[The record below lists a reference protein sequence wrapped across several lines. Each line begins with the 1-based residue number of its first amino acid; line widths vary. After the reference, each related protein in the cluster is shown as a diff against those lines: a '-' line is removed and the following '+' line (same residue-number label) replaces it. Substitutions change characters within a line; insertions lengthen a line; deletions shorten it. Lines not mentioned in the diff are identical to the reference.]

1 MEALVPVVLALLAG
15 LGLGSVR
22 VTSSSR
28 SMLVERLGKY
38 NRQLSP
44 GLSLVLPGIERV
56 VSHESL
62 KERVL
67 DIPPQQCITRDNV
80 SIQVDA
86 VVYWQ
91 LLEHSRA
98 YYAVDNLQ
106 AAMVNVVLTQIRA
119 EMGKLDL
126 DQTFTTRSE
135 INDVLLRE
143 LDQATDPWGV
153 KVTRVELRDIQP
165 SQGVQQAMEQQMTA
179 EREKRASILRSEGE
193 RESQV
198 NAARGR
204 AEALVLDA
212 KAKQEALLLEADAQA
227 KQQGLLARARADAAT
242 QLAQAIEAHPAAAES
257 LRLLL
262 AKDWIAMGEQL
273 SKAPGGS
280 VLLVDP
286 QSPAALLTALRG
298 CWARRTRAQSM
309 GWRRSGRSN
318 RQGRQHACAIEEGA
332 AEQRRGPAKGTQQ
345 GLIRHVGADV
355 HESQQGMGQGN
366 RCGPGSR
373 NPHQQAEQNGR
384 SMEHEGF
391 EAILMGP
398 TGPLAPGGK
407 ALKHR
412 PGGGDVGHR
421 EIGLGAGRP

>member
-1 MEALVPVVLALLAG
+1 MEGLVIPVLVTLAALGISGVK
-15 LGLGSVR
+15 

-44 GLSLVLPGIERV
+44 GLSLVIPGLERV

-80 SIQVDA
+80 SIEVDA

-91 LLEHSRA
+91 LLEHARA

-106 AAMVNVVLTQIRA
+106 AAMVNLVLTQIRA

-135 INDVLLRE
+135 VNEVLLQE

-153 KVTRVELRDIQP
+153 KVTRVELRDIMP
-165 SQGVQQAMEQQMTA
+165 TKGVQQAMEQQMTA
-179 EREKRASILRSEGE
+179 EREKRAAILRSEGE
-193 RESQV
+193 KESQV

-227 KQQGLLARARADAAT
+227 KQQLL
-242 QLAQAIEAHPAAAES
+242 LAQARANAAKELAAVIETHPAAAES

-262 AKDWIAMGEQL
+262 AKDWMAMGEKLGQ
-273 SKAPGGS
+273 APAGS
-280 VLLVDP
+280 VLMVDP
-286 QSPAALLTALRG
+286 QSPASLLA
-298 CWARRTRAQSM
+298 
-309 GWRRSGRSN
+309 
-318 RQGRQHACAIEEGA
+318 
-332 AEQRRGPAKGTQQ
+332 
-345 GLIRHVGADV
+345 
-355 HESQQGMGQGN
+355 
-366 RCGPGSR
+366 
-373 NPHQQAEQNGR
+373 
-384 SMEHEGF
+384 
-391 EAILMGP
+391 
-398 TGPLAPGGK
+398 
-407 ALKHR
+407 ALK
-412 PGGGDVGHR
+412 
-421 EIGLGAGRP
+421 GLQEKG

>member
-1 MEALVPVVLALLAG
+1 MEALLIPVLVVLAG
-15 LGLGSVR
+15 LGISGVK

-38 NRQLSP
+38 DRELRP
-44 GLSLVLPGIERV
+44 GLSLVIPGLERV

-80 SIQVDA
+80 SIEVDA

-91 LLEHSRA
+91 LLEHARA
-98 YYAVDNLQ
+98 YYGVDNLQ
-106 AAMVNVVLTQIRA
+106 AAMVNLVLTQIRA

-135 INDVLLRE
+135 VNETLLKE

-179 EREKRASILRSEGE
+179 EREKRAAILRSEGE

-212 KAKQEALLLEADAQA
+212 KAKQEAVLLDADAQA
-227 KQQGLLARARADAAT
+227 KQQLLLAKARAESAT
-242 QLAQAIEAHPAAAES
+242 QLAAVIEAHPAAAEG

-262 AKDWIAMGEQL
+262 AKDWMAMGQQM
-273 SKAPGGS
+273 AAAHGGS
-280 VLLVDP
+280 VLMVDP
-286 QSPAALLTALRG
+286 QSPASLLA
-298 CWARRTRAQSM
+298 
-309 GWRRSGRSN
+309 
-318 RQGRQHACAIEEGA
+318 
-332 AEQRRGPAKGTQQ
+332 
-345 GLIRHVGADV
+345 
-355 HESQQGMGQGN
+355 
-366 RCGPGSR
+366 
-373 NPHQQAEQNGR
+373 
-384 SMEHEGF
+384 
-391 EAILMGP
+391 
-398 TGPLAPGGK
+398 
-407 ALKHR
+407 ALKGLQEK
-412 PGGGDVGHR
+412 GGS
-421 EIGLGAGRP
+421 

>member
-1 MEALVPVVLALLAG
+1 MEALLLAV
-15 LGLGSVR
+15 LGAMAALGVSSLK

-38 NRQLSP
+38 NRELKP
-44 GLSLVLPGIERV
+44 GLSLVLPGVERV

-80 SIQVDA
+80 SIEVDA

-91 LLEHSRA
+91 LLEHPRA
-98 YYAVDNLQ
+98 FYAVDNLQ
-106 AAMVNVVLTQIRA
+106 AAMVNLVLTQIRA

-126 DQTFTTRSE
+126 DQTFTTRQE
-135 INDVLLRE
+135 VNEVLLQE

-165 SQGVQQAMEQQMTA
+165 SRGVQQAMEQQMTA

-193 RESQV
+193 REAQI

-212 KAKQEALLLEADAQA
+212 RAKQEALLLEAEAQA
-227 KQQGLLARARADAAT
+227 KQQQMLAEARAKAA
-242 QLAQAIEAHPAAAES
+242 QALAAAIEAHPAAAES

-262 AKDWIAMGEQL
+262 ARDWMAMGQEMARAQ
-273 SKAPGGS
+273 GGS

-286 QSPAALLTALRG
+286 QSPASLLA
-298 CWARRTRAQSM
+298 
-309 GWRRSGRSN
+309 
-318 RQGRQHACAIEEGA
+318 
-332 AEQRRGPAKGTQQ
+332 
-345 GLIRHVGADV
+345 
-355 HESQQGMGQGN
+355 
-366 RCGPGSR
+366 
-373 NPHQQAEQNGR
+373 
-384 SMEHEGF
+384 
-391 EAILMGP
+391 
-398 TGPLAPGGK
+398 
-407 ALKHR
+407 ALK
-412 PGGGDVGHR
+412 
-421 EIGLGAGRP
+421 GLQEKG

>member
-91 LLEHSRA
+91 LLEHSRS

-126 DQTFTTRSE
+126 DQTFTTRQE
-135 INDVLLRE
+135 VNEVLMKE

-165 SQGVQQAMEQQMTA
+165 SRGVQQADQPARKSRIKTNVQMA
-179 EREKRASILRSEGE
+179 
-193 RESQV
+193 
-198 NAARGR
+198 
-204 AEALVLDA
+204 
-212 KAKQEALLLEADAQA
+212 
-227 KQQGLLARARADAAT
+227 
-242 QLAQAIEAHPAAAES
+242 
-257 LRLLL
+257 
-262 AKDWIAMGEQL
+262 
-273 SKAPGGS
+273 
-280 VLLVDP
+280 
-286 QSPAALLTALRG
+286 
-298 CWARRTRAQSM
+298 
-309 GWRRSGRSN
+309 
-318 RQGRQHACAIEEGA
+318 
-332 AEQRRGPAKGTQQ
+332 
-345 GLIRHVGADV
+345 GLITDFFKNAD
-355 HESQQGMGQGN
+355 
-366 RCGPGSR
+366 
-373 NPHQQAEQNGR
+373 
-384 SMEHEGF
+384 
-391 EAILMGP
+391 L
-398 TGPLAPGGK
+398 
-407 ALKHR
+407 
-412 PGGGDVGHR
+412 
-421 EIGLGAGRP
+421 

>member
-1 MEALVPVVLALLAG
+1 MVMDPLIPLVLVIVGALGVS
-15 LGLGSVR
+15 SVK

-44 GLSLVLPGIERV
+44 GLSFVLPGVEKV

-80 SIQVDA
+80 SIEVDA

-106 AAMVNVVLTQIRA
+106 AAMVNLVLTQIRA

-126 DQTFTTRSE
+126 DQTFTTRQE
-135 INDVLLRE
+135 VNEVLLRE

-153 KVTRVELRDIQP
+153 KVTRVELRDIRP
-165 SQGVQQAMEQQMTA
+165 TPGVQQAMEQQMTA
-179 EREKRASILRSEGE
+179 EREKRAAILRSEGE
-193 RESQV
+193 KESQL

-212 KAKQEALLLEADAQA
+212 KAKQEALLLEAEAQA
-227 KQQGLLARARADAAT
+227 QQQRLLAKARAEAAAE
-242 QLAQAIEAHPAAAES
+242 LAAAIEANPAAAEG

-262 AKDWIAMGEQL
+262 AKDWMAMGQEMAQA
-273 SKAPGGS
+273 KGGT
-280 VLLVDP
+280 VLMVDP
-286 QSPAALLTALRG
+286 QSPASLLA
-298 CWARRTRAQSM
+298 
-309 GWRRSGRSN
+309 
-318 RQGRQHACAIEEGA
+318 
-332 AEQRRGPAKGTQQ
+332 
-345 GLIRHVGADV
+345 
-355 HESQQGMGQGN
+355 
-366 RCGPGSR
+366 
-373 NPHQQAEQNGR
+373 
-384 SMEHEGF
+384 
-391 EAILMGP
+391 
-398 TGPLAPGGK
+398 
-407 ALKHR
+407 ALK
-412 PGGGDVGHR
+412 
-421 EIGLGAGRP
+421 GLQEKG

>member
-1 MEALVPVVLALLAG
+1 MEALVVPVLVVLAA
-15 LGLGSVR
+15 LGIRGVK

-44 GLSLVLPGIERV
+44 GLSLVIPGLERV

-80 SIQVDA
+80 SIEVDA

-91 LLEHSRA
+91 LLEHARA

-106 AAMVNVVLTQIRA
+106 AAMVNLVLTQIRA

-135 INDVLLRE
+135 VNEVLLQE

-153 KVTRVELRDIQP
+153 KVTRVEMRDIKP
-165 SQGVQQAMEQQMTA
+165 TKGVQQAMEQQMTA
-179 EREKRASILRSEGE
+179 EREKRAAVLRSEGE

-227 KQQGLLARARADAAT
+227 KQQLL
-242 QLAQAIEAHPAAAES
+242 LAQARAAAAKELAAVIETHPAAAES

-262 AKDWIAMGEQL
+262 AKDWMAMGEKL
-273 SKAPGGS
+273 VNAPAGS
-280 VLLVDP
+280 VLMVDP
-286 QSPAALLTALRG
+286 QSPASLLA
-298 CWARRTRAQSM
+298 
-309 GWRRSGRSN
+309 
-318 RQGRQHACAIEEGA
+318 
-332 AEQRRGPAKGTQQ
+332 
-345 GLIRHVGADV
+345 
-355 HESQQGMGQGN
+355 
-366 RCGPGSR
+366 
-373 NPHQQAEQNGR
+373 
-384 SMEHEGF
+384 
-391 EAILMGP
+391 
-398 TGPLAPGGK
+398 
-407 ALKHR
+407 ALK
-412 PGGGDVGHR
+412 
-421 EIGLGAGRP
+421 GLQEKG

>member
-1 MEALVPVVLALLAG
+1 MEALFVPVLVLLAA
-15 LGLGSVR
+15 LGIGGVK

-44 GLSLVLPGIERV
+44 GLSLVIPGLERV

-80 SIQVDA
+80 SIEVDA

-91 LLEHSRA
+91 LLEHARA

-106 AAMVNVVLTQIRA
+106 AAMVNLVLTQIRA

-126 DQTFTTRSE
+126 DQTFTTRS
-135 INDVLLRE
+135 DVNELLLQD

-153 KVTRVELRDIQP
+153 KVTRVELRDIKP
-165 SQGVQQAMEQQMTA
+165 TKGVQQAMEQQMTA
-179 EREKRASILRSEGE
+179 EREKRAAVLRSEGE

-227 KQQGLLARARADAAT
+227 KQQLL
-242 QLAQAIEAHPAAAES
+242 LAQARAAAAKELAAVIETHPAAAES

-262 AKDWIAMGEQL
+262 AKDWMSMGEKL
-273 SKAPGGS
+273 VNAPAGS
-280 VLLVDP
+280 VLMVDP
-286 QSPAALLTALRG
+286 QSPASLLA
-298 CWARRTRAQSM
+298 
-309 GWRRSGRSN
+309 
-318 RQGRQHACAIEEGA
+318 
-332 AEQRRGPAKGTQQ
+332 
-345 GLIRHVGADV
+345 
-355 HESQQGMGQGN
+355 
-366 RCGPGSR
+366 
-373 NPHQQAEQNGR
+373 
-384 SMEHEGF
+384 
-391 EAILMGP
+391 
-398 TGPLAPGGK
+398 
-407 ALKHR
+407 ALK
-412 PGGGDVGHR
+412 
-421 EIGLGAGRP
+421 GLQEKG

>member
-1 MEALVPVVLALLAG
+1 MEALVIPVIAVLAFFG
-15 LGLGSVR
+15 VSGVK

-38 NRQLSP
+38 NRQLQP
-44 GLSLVLPGIERV
+44 GLSFVLPGVERV

-80 SIQVDA
+80 AIEVDA

-91 LLEHSRA
+91 LLEHPRA

-106 AAMVNVVLTQIRA
+106 AAMVNLVLTQIRA

-135 INDVLLRE
+135 VNEVLLRE

-153 KVTRVELRDIQP
+153 KVTRVEMRDIRP
-165 SQGVQQAMEQQMTA
+165 SEGVQQAMEQQMTA
-179 EREKRASILRSEGE
+179 EREKRAAILRSEGE

-212 KAKQEALLLEADAQA
+212 RAKQEAVLLEAEAQA
-227 KQQGLLARARADAAT
+227 KQQTLLARSRAEAA
-242 QLAQAIEAHPAAAES
+242 QELAQAIAANPAAAES

-262 AKDWIAMGEQL
+262 AQDWTAMGG
-273 SKAPGGS
+273 KMANAPGGS

-286 QSPAALLTALRG
+286 QSPAALLTALRNLQ
-298 CWARRTRAQSM
+298 QS
-309 GWRRSGRSN
+309 
-318 RQGRQHACAIEEGA
+318 
-332 AEQRRGPAKGTQQ
+332 
-345 GLIRHVGADV
+345 
-355 HESQQGMGQGN
+355 
-366 RCGPGSR
+366 PG
-373 NPHQQAEQNGR
+373 
-384 SMEHEGF
+384 
-391 EAILMGP
+391 
-398 TGPLAPGGK
+398 
-407 ALKHR
+407 
-412 PGGGDVGHR
+412 
-421 EIGLGAGRP
+421 

>member
-1 MEALVPVVLALLAG
+1 MDPLIPLVLVMVGALGVS
-15 LGLGSVR
+15 SVK

-44 GLSLVLPGIERV
+44 GLSFVLPGVEKV

-80 SIQVDA
+80 SIEVDA

-106 AAMVNVVLTQIRA
+106 AAMVNLVLTQIRA

-135 INDVLLRE
+135 VNEVLLRE

-153 KVTRVELRDIQP
+153 KVTRVELRDIRP
-165 SQGVQQAMEQQMTA
+165 TPGVQQAMEQQMTA
-179 EREKRASILRSEGE
+179 EREKRAAILRSEGE
-193 RESQV
+193 KESQL

-212 KAKQEALLLEADAQA
+212 KAKQEALLLEAEAQA
-227 KQQGLLARARADAAT
+227 QQQRLLAKARAEAAT
-242 QLAQAIEAHPAAAES
+242 ELAAAIEANPAAAEG

-262 AKDWIAMGEQL
+262 AKDWMAMGQEMAQA
-273 SKAPGGS
+273 KGGT
-280 VLLVDP
+280 VLMVDP
-286 QSPAALLTALRG
+286 QSPASLLA
-298 CWARRTRAQSM
+298 
-309 GWRRSGRSN
+309 
-318 RQGRQHACAIEEGA
+318 
-332 AEQRRGPAKGTQQ
+332 
-345 GLIRHVGADV
+345 
-355 HESQQGMGQGN
+355 
-366 RCGPGSR
+366 
-373 NPHQQAEQNGR
+373 
-384 SMEHEGF
+384 
-391 EAILMGP
+391 
-398 TGPLAPGGK
+398 
-407 ALKHR
+407 ALK
-412 PGGGDVGHR
+412 
-421 EIGLGAGRP
+421 GLQEKG

>member
-1 MEALVPVVLALLAG
+1 MEGLFIPMLIALGALG
-15 LGLGSVR
+15 ISGVK

-44 GLSLVLPGIERV
+44 GLSLVIPGLERV

-80 SIQVDA
+80 SIEVDA

-91 LLEHSRA
+91 LLEHARA

-106 AAMVNVVLTQIRA
+106 AAMVNLVLTQIRA

-126 DQTFTTRSE
+126 DETFTTRSE
-135 INDVLLRE
+135 VNEVLLKE

-153 KVTRVELRDIQP
+153 KVTRVELRDIKP
-165 SQGVQQAMEQQMTA
+165 STGVQQAMEQQMTA
-179 EREKRASILRSEGE
+179 EREKRAAILRSEGE

-227 KQQGLLARARADAAT
+227 KQQLLLAQARAQSAKE
-242 QLAQAIEAHPAAAES
+242 LAVAIEAHPAAAES

-262 AKDWIAMGEQL
+262 AKDWMAMGEKL
-273 SKAPGGS
+273 GSAPAGS
-280 VLLVDP
+280 VLMVDP
-286 QSPAALLTALRG
+286 QSPAGLLA
-298 CWARRTRAQSM
+298 
-309 GWRRSGRSN
+309 
-318 RQGRQHACAIEEGA
+318 
-332 AEQRRGPAKGTQQ
+332 
-345 GLIRHVGADV
+345 
-355 HESQQGMGQGN
+355 
-366 RCGPGSR
+366 
-373 NPHQQAEQNGR
+373 
-384 SMEHEGF
+384 
-391 EAILMGP
+391 
-398 TGPLAPGGK
+398 
-407 ALKHR
+407 ALK
-412 PGGGDVGHR
+412 
-421 EIGLGAGRP
+421 GLQEKG